1 MGWSQIIVT
10 MGSIAGPVLAGV
22 LADSTG
28 DYRLGF
34 TVLGIAAAFGVVFWV
49 LAAPP
54 TPMATGL
61 RSRDGQPSRRA

>member
-1 MGWSQIIVT
+1 

-28 DYRLGF
+28 NYQLGF
-34 TVLGIAAAFGVVFWV
+34 TILGVTAAFGVVFWV

-54 TPMATGL
+54 SPGDNRATI
-61 RSRDGQPSRRA
+61 A